1 MKKLLFFLIIF
12 NFIYPLEKYK
22 ESDILSVWKIE
33 GANAELILHKEKD
46 GLGFLNSHRRQKEL
60 WDIVSKFYPS
70 EITNKI
76 TTFVVFADNRE
87 DNNGGMFGLIETENN
102 ENKRFILSLDIQDS
116 YYGTYLNLES
126 LLSLLVHEFFHI
138 VSLSHEELSK
148 EDTGGLKLFE
158 GYARKSSY
166 LNKFYEKFWVN
177 SLGKKLE
184 LLEENPTLSPE
195 EKRQIRK
202 KYYEQNRDKFVHDY
216 GMTNVVEDIAVS
228 FEEFVRTNKEQ
239 LKSRIKDKKIIFFY
253 SYPKLIEYKNYFLE
267 RRKELLKKQ

>member
-1 MKKLLFFLIIF
+1 MKRLLFFLIIF

-22 ESDILSVWKIE
+22 ETDILSVWKIE
-33 GANAELILHKEKD
+33 GVNAELVLHKEKD

-87 DNNGGMFGLIETENN
+87 NNNGGMFGLIETENN
-102 ENKRFILSLDIQDS
+102 ENKKFILSLDIQDS
-116 YYGTYLNLES
+116 YYGTYLDLES

-138 VSLSHEELSK
+138 ISLSYEELSK

-166 LNKFYEKFWVN
+166 LNRFYEKFWIN

-184 LLEENPTLSPE
+184 LLEANQTLSPE
-195 EKRQIRK
+195 EKRQVRK
-202 KYYEQNRDKFVHDY
+202 KYYEQNKDKFVNDY
-216 GMTNVVEDIAVS
+216 GMTNVVEDIAIS
-228 FEEFVRTNKEQ
+228 FEEFVRTNRDQ
-239 LKSRIKDKKIIFFY
+239 LKSRVKDEKINFFY
-253 SYPKLIEYKNYFLE
+253 SYPKLIEYKNHFLE
-267 RRKELLKKQ
+267 KRKELLTK

>member
-1 MKKLLFFLIIF
+1 MKRLLLFLIIF

-60 WDIVSKFYPS
+60 WDIVSKFYP
-70 EITNKI
+70 TKI

-87 DNNGGMFGLIETENN
+87 NNNGGMFGLIETENN
-102 ENKRFILSLDIQDS
+102 ENKKFILSLDIQDS
-116 YYGTYLNLES
+116 YYGTSLNLES

-138 VSLSHEELSK
+138 ISLSHEELSK

-184 LLEENPTLSPE
+184 LLEENPSLSPE

-202 KYYEQNRDKFVHDY
+202 KYYEQNRDKFINDY

-239 LKSRIKDKKIIFFY
+239 LKSRIKDEKIIFFY

-267 RRKELLKKQ
+267 RRKKLLKKQ